1 MLRDTLAEVPLLVV
15 KTLGY
20 GSTQTLLLTAPPW
33 FFSALLIAIWGYL
46 SDRTGK
52 RYIWIMLSLVLTFP
66 GFIILLA
73 TKTHP
78 IAPRYVSM
86 FLMLASHAGYILL

>member
-1 MLRDTLAEVPLLVV
+1 MFSVV

-33 FFSALLIAIWGYL
+33 FFSAILILVWAWL
-46 SDRTGK
+46 SDRSGQ
-52 RYIWIMLSLVLTFP
+52 RYIWIVASLVLTFP

-78 IAPRYVSM
+78 IGPRYVSM
-86 FLMLASHAGYILL
+86 FLMLASHAGYILM